1 MLAMNRILFLLLL
14 LLSVG
19 LGLNTQDNP
28 PPAPQPTQTNVPP
41 PPEVGVDEDFSAG
54 NVPVN
59 APPFDPQAVPTKTG
73 LELGLSIAVLVFG
86 AVVTLALLFF
96 LAQRTKESSLDQL
109 IDVIK
114 YPVVLVIIVG
124 GLFLVTAG
132 YGNEQ
137 IAPIIGLM
145 GTIAGYLMG
154 RSRNPS

>member
-1 MLAMNRILFLLLL
+1 MHRILILLILLLTA
-14 LLSVG
+14 G
-19 LGLNTQDNP
+19 LALNTQDNP

-41 PPEVGVDEDFSAG
+41 PPAVGVDEDFSAG
-54 NVPVN
+54 NAPVN
-59 APPFDPQAVPTKTG
+59 TPPFDPQAVPTKTQ
-73 LELGLSIAVLVFG
+73 LELSLSIAVLVFG

-96 LAQRTKESSLDQL
+96 IARRTKESSLDQL
-109 IDVIK
+109 IDIIK

-154 RSRNPS
+154 RSRNGAA